1 MFGEPV
7 FKAIGM
13 LYYGMIVSYAGSF
26 FFFDSLYEVRYAGKE
41 DIFLFFLARK
51 SSCRMGLCLTVSKLL
66 MYSTCLETHSSCSCM
81 VSAIIQK
88 NDERVKE
95 GYRPFQ
101 REFSSLLLQ
110 TCERRSSPPFLSA
123 DLGS

>member
-13 LYYGMIVSYAGSF
+13 LYYDMIVSYAGSF
-26 FFFDSLYEVRYAGKE
+26 FFNSPYEVRYAGKQ
-41 DIFLFFLARK
+41 DARK
-51 SSCRMGLCLTVSKLL
+51 TSCRMGLCLTVSKLL

-88 NDERVKE
+88 NDEKVKE